1 LEGKRGQL
9 ISLTDRQKHA
19 QLVSKA
25 VASGARQNKACEV
38 IGFSARTLQRWR
50 IDGIIGADKRPTATR
65 PEPGNK
71 LSQVERQAVIDVC
84 NSEEFASLPPSQIV
98 PILADRGEYIASES
112 SFYRV
117 LHAENMLHHRGKAK
131 PRNIHKKPTSYMA
144 KKKNEVWSWDISY
157 MPTTVIGQHYYLYMI
172 EDIYSRKVVGWE
184 VHYNETGEQAA
195 ALLERSVWAE
205 KCLKK
210 DLVLHSD
217 NGAPMKSLT
226 MRAKMYDLGVI
237 TSRSRPRVSND
248 NPYSESLF
256 RTVKYHPRWPS
267 EGFKSLDEARKWV
280 KEFVYWYNNE
290 HRHSRIKFV
299 TPCQRHDGLD
309 VEILAKRKELYQ
321 KKRNEHPQRWS
332 KEERNWQP
340 IGAVELNPEQHKEA
354 A

>member
-1 LEGKRGQL
+1 MEGKRGRL

-19 QLVSKA
+19 QWVSTA
-25 VASGARQNKACEV
+25 VASGARQDKACDV
-38 IGFSARTLQRWR
+38 IGLSSRTLQRWR
-50 IDGIIGADKRPTATR
+50 IGGEISADKRPTAMR

-71 LSQVERQAVIDVC
+71 LSHAERQAVIDVC

-117 LHAENMLHHRGKAK
+117 LHTKNMLHHRGKAK
-131 PRNIHKKPTSYMA
+131 PRNVHKKPTSYTA
-144 KKKNEVWSWDISY
+144 KKANEVWSWDISY
-157 MPTTVIGQHYYLYMI
+157 LPTTVIGKHYYLYMI
-172 EDIYSRKVVGWE
+172 EDIYSRKIVGWE
-184 VHYNETGEQAA
+184 VHYDETGEQAA
-195 ALLERSVWAE
+195 ALLERTVWSE

-210 DLVLHSD
+210 DVVLHSD

-226 MRAKMYDLGVI
+226 MRAKMYDLGVV

-267 EGFKSLDEARKWV
+267 EGFKSLEAARKWV
-280 KEFVYWYNNE
+280 NEFVCWYNNE

-299 TPCQRHDGLD
+299 TPNQRHDGLD
-309 VEILAKRKELYQ
+309 VGILAKRKALYQ
-321 KKRNEHPQRWS
+321 TKRNEHPERWS

-340 IGAVELNPEQHKEA
+340 IGAVALNPEQHKEA